1 MMATVRGKID
11 GELTKRIGQWFTVR
25 EIQDKLHVNPA
36 TLKPL
41 IMRYAR
47 ESVLKRRK
55 VKGTARAVQFSPMV
69 RNRSEFKQLLDGA
82 IPYRNFDPKS
92 ATAQGKLTAS
102 QNAKWKLKN
111 KGSAK
116 KAPLAK
122 KRSAAKSKARKGGA
136 KKGR

>member
-1 MMATVRGKID
+1 MIATVRGKID

-55 VKGTARAVQFSPMV
+55 VKGTARAVQFSPGV
-69 RNRSEFKQLLDGA
+69 ANRAEFKQLLDGA
-82 IPYRNFDPKS
+82 IPYRNFDPAS
-92 ATAQGKLTAS
+92 ATAQGKLAS
-102 QNAKWKLKN
+102 SRKAKWHKKAAPTM
-111 KGSAK
+111 KRTAK
-116 KAPLAK
+116 KSATKAK
-122 KRSAAKSKARKGGA
+122 NRTTKARKNR
-136 KKGR
+136 K